1 MSNIIFLLLSVTDL
15 YIMAGFLHETES
27 DSEDD
32 VCEETEMM
40 EVIAKSD
47 DHSEPAENGELRS
60 LRGWLT
66 LSEF

>member
-1 MSNIIFLLLSVTDL
+1 
-15 YIMAGFLHETES
+15 MAVFLHETES

-40 EVIAKSD
+40 EAIAKSD
-47 DHSEPAENGELRS
+47 DCSEPVENGELRS

>member
-1 MSNIIFLLLSVTDL
+1 
-15 YIMAGFLHETES
+15 MAGFLHETES

-40 EVIAKSD
+40 AVIAKSD
-47 DHSEPAENGELRS
+47 DCSEPVENGELRS

-66 LSEF
+66 LCEF